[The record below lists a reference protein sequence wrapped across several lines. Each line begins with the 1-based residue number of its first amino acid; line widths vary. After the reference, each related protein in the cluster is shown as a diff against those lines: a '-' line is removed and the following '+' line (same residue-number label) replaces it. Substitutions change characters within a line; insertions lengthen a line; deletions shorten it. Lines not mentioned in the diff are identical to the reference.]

1 MSSMTHPAADVPAH
15 VPPECVWNHDFAAF
29 LAEGNDPYL
38 AGSRLCEGPG
48 IIWAATAAH
57 GQPAWIFTQHALV
70 AEGFTDYEK
79 FSSAR
84 GANAAVMDPNW
95 LLLPVEADRPDHHY
109 YRQVLYPFF
118 TPTAVNGRVSA
129 VQELCDLLIAGFVE
143 RGSCEFIGEF
153 ASILPNAIVI
163 SLLGMPR
170 EMLPQFMAWEEAI
183 IHGSSVGESLAA
195 GHAVV
200 EYIKAFI
207 AEQKANP
214 EKSTDIMRGVLT
226 GRMKDRPLNDA
237 EILGICY
244 LLFVAGLDT
253 VYSTMG
259 WIMSYLV
266 KDQALQSRLRDN
278 PQDIPAAIEEF
289 TRAFGVSA
297 PSRTVARDMIFHG
310 VPMKK
315 GESVL
320 LPTFLAGRDPRAWP
334 NPHIIDIARR
344 PRHITFGTG
353 PHVCLG
359 VHLAKREMRIM
370 IEAFLS
376 RMKNI
381 RRPEGGRF
389 EYHTTN
395 TIGVDRL
402 DLVWDPA

>member
-1 MSSMTHPAADVPAH
+1 MATIQSAKADVPGH
-15 VPPECVWNHDFAAF
+15 VPEECIWDHDFTDF
-29 LAEGNDPYL
+29 LGELGDPYL
-38 AGSRLCEGPG
+38 AGARLHDGPG

-57 GQPAWIFTQHALV
+57 GGPAWIFTRHALIE
-70 AEGFTDYEK
+70 EGFADWRR
-79 FSSAR
+79 FSSKR

-95 LLLPVEADRPDHHY
+95 LLLPVEADRPEHHH
-109 YRQVLYPFF
+109 YRQVLRPFF
-118 TPTAVNGRVSA
+118 TPAAINGRASA
-129 VQELCDLLIAGFVE
+129 VQELCDTLVDGFRD

-170 EMLPQFMAWEEAI
+170 EMLPRFMAWEHDV
-183 IHGSSVGESLAA
+183 IHGDTNEIRFAASV
-195 GHAVV
+195 AVIDYLK
-200 EYIKAFI
+200 EFI
-207 AEQKANP
+207 AEQRKKP
-214 EKSTDIMRGVLT
+214 T
-226 GRMKDRPLNDA
+226 GDVMQGILAGQFKDRPLNDA
-237 EILGICY
+237 EVLGIVY

-253 VYSTMG
+253 VFSTLG
-259 WIMSYLV
+259 WIMNYLAG
-266 KDQALQSRLRDN
+266 DQALQARLRGN
-278 PQDIPAAIEEF
+278 PDLISAAVEEF

-297 PSRTVARDMIFHG
+297 PSRTVAQDTVFHG

-315 GESVL
+315 GEAVL
-320 LPTFLAGRDPRAWP
+320 LPTFLAGRDPRAWSD
-334 NPHIIDIARR
+334 PHVIDIERR

-381 RRPEGGRF
+381 RRPEGGGF
-389 EYHTTN
+389 VYHTTN

-402 DLVWDPA
+402 DLEWDPA